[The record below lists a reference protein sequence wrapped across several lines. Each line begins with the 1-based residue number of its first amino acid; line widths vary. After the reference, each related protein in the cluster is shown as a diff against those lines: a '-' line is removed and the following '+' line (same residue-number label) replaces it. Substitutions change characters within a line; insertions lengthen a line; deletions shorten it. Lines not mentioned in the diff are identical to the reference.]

1 MASSDG
7 SVKID
12 ILGDVKDF
20 SNKINSL
27 ADTAKN
33 VLKGIA
39 VAKITQEFVEL
50 GKAALDAYAS
60 YEQLSGG
67 VETLFKDSADTVQKY
82 ADNAY
87 KTSGLSAN
95 QYMETATGFAA
106 SLLQGLGGDTEEAA
120 KMADLAITD
129 MSDNANKM
137 GTSMSSIQYA
147 YQGFA
152 KQNYTMLDN
161 LKLGYGGTQAEMA
174 RLINDSGVLGDTM
187 TVTAKTVNS
196 VSFDK
201 VIEAIHIVQE
211 RMGITGTTAKEA
223 ASTIEGSVN
232 SAKAAWENLVAG
244 LGNENAN
251 LDQLVTNLIN
261 SVETAAGNIVP
272 RIGVILGGIKEA
284 VSSFASTLWEDLDA
298 AISNSD
304 FGESWNSIKDAA
316 TEAFNKISESVGNLT
331 EALSPI
337 TDKIAEIKGKF
348 DEYVESGQLL
358 SDATS
363 AITTAIDGLSTGI
376 STVVDGLTNFVS
388 WLTSGSDS
396 ATLCESAVAGLA
408 AAFAAFKISAAISGV
423 LSAASTA
430 LSGFSAAA
438 AIAQVKTA
446 ALNAVMNAN
455 PFVLVATLIAGVTA
469 ALITLYNTN
478 ETFRNAV
485 NSAWESVKETISNA
499 VSAIQTFFTE
509 TLPGAIQS
517 LIDWFK
523 KIPEKVKE
531 FFGNVVN
538 AIKEKI
544 DSIKN
549 AFEAFKG
556 NLKTVWD
563 NIVSNL
569 SGAVDK
575 IKEFFSV
582 TIPNEINKL
591 KDGFLELPEKFKEVG
606 RNIIDGIKNGINEK
620 ISSAI
625 DAAKNAGLAI
635 LNGAKSF
642 LGIHSPSTVFRD
654 VIGKMIVLG
663 IGEGI
668 KKEMPSLNTKLKR
681 YMLGL
686 VDSANSATKSLAEN
700 TADIFTKATTDKFK
714 ELEKV
719 YEEATENAKKS
730 AQKQFDLFDD
740 LAEKSKKST
749 SKAKESSTNL
759 IQSFQAQEQYWNKLA
774 DNIDNLT
781 SRNIEGL
788 DKLVEAMNDGS
799 QKGSESIAQ
808 LAAKSDEELSEI
820 VNHYNDLEAAQE
832 RWAISSTE
840 AKKSTDELY
849 AALEKLG
856 VSTKVLSASVKEG
869 SVNQEL
875 YNIYAEAA
883 VEKLN
888 ELDKAYQDAA
898 ASALS
903 SAQNQFELWDDL
915 SKKSEESTVDLVK
928 SLKAQEDYWN
938 TLSDNV
944 EDLTKR
950 NIKGLTDM
958 VNAMNDGSQKGA
970 QYIAQLARKSNPEL
984 KELVQQYEQTKNAQE
999 NWANASA
1006 ESLTSYQ
1013 SKVDETIDAFQQSVQ
1028 KMNMEDQA
1036 TQAGAM
1042 TMQGFINGLNSQAPS
1057 VNSTISTIAS
1067 AAWGVFQNVLRMHS
1081 PSKLFEQGGKWTME
1095 GYGIGVDEE
1104 SKNVNKTME
1113 NAAKT
1118 AATAFNDNNNVDVP
1132 DISKL
1137 AITDDLQSLVRE
1149 ANEAVAAE
1157 VGSFAG
1163 KVSLASD
1170 ARRSAN
1176 TEPQTVTNDNG
1187 IVVNLNYYG
1196 TGEPTDIKRISRQI
1210 GIEAAKEMRS
1220 RGVLA

>member
-1 MASSDG
+1 
-7 SVKID
+7 
-12 ILGDVKDF
+12 
-20 SNKINSL
+20 
-27 ADTAKN
+27 
-33 VLKGIA
+33 
-39 VAKITQEFVEL
+39 
-50 GKAALDAYAS
+50 
-60 YEQLSGG
+60 
-67 VETLFKDSADTVQKY
+67 
-82 ADNAY
+82 
-87 KTSGLSAN
+87 
-95 QYMETATGFAA
+95 
-106 SLLQGLGGDTEEAA
+106 
-120 KMADLAITD
+120 
-129 MSDNANKM
+129 M
-137 GTSMSSIQYA
+137 GTSMESIQYA

-187 TVTAKTVNS
+187 EVTAKTVNQ

-201 VIEAIHIVQE
+201 VIEAIHVVQE

-223 ASTIEGSVN
+223 AETIEGSVN

-244 LGNENAN
+244 LGNENAD
-251 LDQLVTNLIN
+251 LDRLVTNLID

-272 RIGVILGGIKEA
+272 RIVQIISGMGEAFSLAVPKFEQIGGQLINSLLRGLSGNTETFIISGANLISQFVQYVANNLGNVVSVGMLIISKIGEGIIQALPEIISSAPTIISSLQEGLSTSISQIQETGAEVISNLKTSIIENAPQIGESGIQLITQIIQGVTNGLPEMASIA
-284 VSSFASTLWEDLDA
+284 AQVVSDFASNVL
-298 AISNSD
+298 SNAPSLLSSGMEIITSLID
-304 FGESWNSIKDAA
+304 GVSNNV
-316 TEAFNKISESVGNLT
+316 NKIDNAARESIVAFAEGIADNVSKIMETAPEIIESLAKGITENL
-331 EALSPI
+331 P
-337 TDKIAEIKGKF
+337 KIAESAVSVVENFVNSVGENLPKALDAGIKI
-348 DEYVESGQLL
+348 VTNLV
-358 SDATS
+358 
-363 AITTAIDGLSTGI
+363 TGI
-376 STVVDGLTNFVS
+376 VSNTPKVIASILKIIISIVSTIAANGPKITACGIKLIGSLVS
-388 WLTSGSDS
+388 GII
-396 ATLCESAVAGLA
+396 G
-408 AAFAAFKISAAISGV
+408 AIPTV
-423 LSAASTA
+423 L
-430 LSGFSAAA
+430 G
-438 AIAQVKTA
+438 AIAQIISSMISTFFNTDWISVGKNIVLGLA
-446 ALNAVMNAN
+446 NGIKNA
-455 PFVLVATLIAGVTA
+455 IG
-469 ALITLYNTN
+469 
-478 ETFRNAV
+478 
-485 NSAWESVKETISNA
+485 SA
-499 VSAIQTFFTE
+499 VSAV
-509 TLPGAIQS
+509 GDVA
-517 LIDWFK
+517 D
-523 KIPEKVKE
+523 
-531 FFGNVVN
+531 
-538 AIKEKI
+538 
-544 DSIKN
+544 
-549 AFEAFKG
+549 
-556 NLKTVWD
+556 
-563 NIVSNL
+563 
-569 SGAVDK
+569 AV
-575 IKEFFSV
+575 
-582 TIPNEINKL
+582 INK
-591 KDGFLELPEKFKEVG
+591 
-606 RNIIDGIKNGINEK
+606 
-620 ISSAI
+620 
-625 DAAKNAGLAI
+625 
-635 LNGAKSF
+635 AKSI
-642 LGIHSPSTVFRD
+642 LGIQSPSTVFRD

-749 SKAKESSTNL
+749 SKTKESSSDL

-781 SRNIEGL
+781 SRNIDGL

-799 QKGSESIAQ
+799 EKGSEAISY
-808 LAAKSDEELSEI
+808 LAAKSDEELGDI
-820 VNHYNDLEAAQE
+820 VSRYNDLEAAQE

-856 VSTKVLSASVKEG
+856 VSQNTLSAATKEG

-903 SAQNQFELWDDL
+903 SAQKQFKLWDDL
-915 SKKSEESTVDLVK
+915 SEKSEESTVDLVK

-938 TLSDNV
+938 ALSDNV
-944 EDLTKR
+944 ENLTTR
-950 NIKGLTDM
+950 NIKGLTEM

-970 QYIAQLARKSNPEL
+970 QYIAQLAGKSDPEL
-984 KELVQQYEQTKNAQE
+984 KKLIQQYEQTKNAQE
-999 NWANASA
+999 SWANASA
-1006 ESLTSYQ
+1006 NALTSYQ

-1028 KMNMEDQA
+1028 KMNMADQA
-1036 TQAGAM
+1036 TQAGQM

-1104 SKNVNKTME
+1104 SKNVNKIME
-1113 NAAKT
+1113 EAAET
-1118 AATAFNDNNNVDVP
+1118 AATSFNDNNNVNVP

-1137 AITDDLQSLVRE
+1137 AITDDLQALVMK

-1157 VGSFAG
+1157 VSGFTG
-1163 KVSLASD
+1163 KVSLAAD
-1170 ARRSAN
+1170 ARHRTNS
-1176 TEPQTVTNDNG
+1176 EPQNITNDNG
-1187 IVVNLNYYG
+1187 IVVNLYYYG